1 MKKRNLAA
9 MMAAVMAVGC
19 SMTSFAGTWE
29 PSGTDWKYMQDDGS
43 YMTNGWQW
51 IDGKSYYFDENG
63 IMLADTTT
71 PDGYTV
77 NADGQWVVNG
87 VIQTQKEAAST
98 ANEQYPLAGMLEEFG
113 LNDTGIDAGM
123 NGSANGI
130 WLPYT
135 GKYQYINNGSS
146 NLAAVAAV
154 LAGTPYRN
162 SDGVEIDPIQY
173 IADANSLTY
182 DQANQMIGM
191 IRDFL
196 NSFDWKNA
204 DDMTKA
210 QKAGDFVAN
219 GRVYNQNTERLGYI
233 GSVFIHNEGACNHYA
248 NAYHLIT
255 RLMGMESIIVHGISH
270 EYNYVKINNNWYYYD
285 TSAIASYGSDSYNMT
300 LANIQRDEAR
310 YGTIYIPS
318 KEALSSLGIN

>member
-1 MKKRNLAA
+1 MKKKNVAA
-9 MMAAVMAVGC
+9 MLAAVMVVGS

-29 PSGTDWKYMQDDGS
+29 PAGTDWKYIQDDGS
-43 YMTNGWQW
+43 YITNGWQW
-51 IDGKSYYFDENG
+51 IDGKSYYFDSNG

-87 VIQTQKEAAST
+87 VIQTQGETVST
-98 ANEQYPLAGMLEEFG
+98 ANEQYPLAGMLEAFG
-113 LNDTGIDAGM
+113 LNDTGYTDPMIASS
-123 NGSANGI
+123 NGA

-210 QKAGDFVAN
+210 KKAAEFIENGASYGNLAN
-219 GRVYNQNTERLGYI
+219 HLGYI
-233 GSVFIHNEGACNHYA
+233 GSMLYYKQGICGNFAET
-248 NAYHLIT
+248 YHLIT
-255 RLMGMESIIVHGISH
+255 RLMGMDCVIIANGH
-270 EYNYVKINNNWYYYD
+270 EWNYIKINNEWILYD
-285 TSAIASYGSDSYNMT
+285 GT
-300 LANIQRDEAR
+300 LLSQYFSNIEAWR
-310 YGTIYIPS
+310 GLGLYQYTPFS
-318 KEALSSLGIN
+318 PTKEAFAYLGIPYTW